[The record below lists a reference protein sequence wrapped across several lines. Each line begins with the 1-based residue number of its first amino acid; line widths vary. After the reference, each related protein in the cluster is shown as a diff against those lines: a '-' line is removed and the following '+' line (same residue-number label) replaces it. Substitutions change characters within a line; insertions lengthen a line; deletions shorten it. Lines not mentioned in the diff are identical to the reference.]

1 MSISNFTRETGFW
14 VCEDNTDEETMESL
28 YQFLFDT
35 KWGLVQNIYFDQL
48 KTYESFEDF
57 IKNNTL
63 FSFRL
68 KVWGLQDHITIR
80 VRTEHQSNY
89 QQAFMHN
96 IALTWWKANLDS
108 YINPYHLDFS
118 KGEEE

>member
-1 MSISNFTRETGFW
+1 MSITNFTRETGFW
-14 VCEDNTDEETMESL
+14 VYEEKTDEETMESL
-28 YQFLFDT
+28 YQFLFNT
-35 KWGLVQNIYFDQL
+35 KWGLVDNIYFDQL
-48 KTYESFEDF
+48 KTFESFEDF

-68 KVWGLQDHITIR
+68 NVWGLQDHITIR
-80 VRTEHQSNY
+80 VQTEPQTKY

-96 IALTWWKANLDS
+96 IALAWWKANMDS
-108 YINPYHLDFS
+108 FINPYHLDFS

>member
-1 MSISNFTRETGFW
+1 MSITNFTRETGFW
-14 VCEDNTDEETMESL
+14 VYEEKTDEETMESL
-28 YQFLFDT
+28 YQFLFNT
-35 KWGLVQNIYFDQL
+35 KWGLVDNIYFDQL
-48 KTYESFEDF
+48 KTFESFEDF

-80 VRTEHQSNY
+80 VKTEPQTKY

-96 IALTWWKANLDS
+96 IALAWWKANMDS
-108 YINPYHLDFS
+108 FINPYHLDFS

>member
-1 MSISNFTRETGFW
+1 MSITNFVRETGFW
-14 VCEDNTDEETMESL
+14 VYEEKTDEETMESL
-28 YQFLFDT
+28 YQFLSST
-35 KWGLVQNIYFDQL
+35 KWGLVENIYFDQI
-48 KTYESFEDF
+48 TAFESFEDF

-68 KVWGLQDHITIR
+68 KIWGMQDKTTIR
-80 VRTEHQSNY
+80 VKTEPKSDM

-96 IALTWWKANLDS
+96 IALTWWKANMDS
-108 YINPYHLDFS
+108 YINPYLLNFS